1 MSEMSAK
8 EKHEAQQTATRAAV
22 TKAASKVVDG
32 VITVGPE
39 PYEAAIA
46 EGGWTKDDVKR
57 LRRITTDYIGAAHQS
72 VGEIAI
78 SAMAKDKEL
87 PKVIA
92 NIDLSTFGDVT
103 SVVNRV
109 HVGNNPKTQEQ
120 VVTYGTSVAKVSIL
134 SGSNKSALNVA
145 CEAVKALAADKLK

>member
-1 MSEMSAK
+1 MSEISAK
-8 EKHEAQQTATRAAV
+8 EKHEAQQAATRAAV
-22 TKAASKVVDG
+22 SKVASKVVDG

-39 PYEAAIA
+39 PYEAVLA
-46 EGGWTKDDVKR
+46 ENGWTKDDVKR
-57 LRRITTDYIGAAHQS
+57 LRRTTTDYIGAAHQA

-78 SAMAKDKEL
+78 NAMAKDKEL

-109 HVGNNPKTQEQ
+109 HVGSNPKTQEQ
-120 VVTYGTSVAKVSIL
+120 VTTYGTSVAKVSIL